1 MNQLV
6 LEKIY
11 VTILSV
17 SELRKGRVDTNGIWR
32 FSHTLRVWGP
42 CIYLKQ
48 FRRPSYANRCTGRF
62 GSVTSELA

>member
-1 MNQLV
+1 MGMNQLV

-32 FSHTLRVWGP
+32 FSHTLRV
-42 CIYLKQ
+42 
-48 FRRPSYANRCTGRF
+48 
-62 GSVTSELA
+62 